1 MRRLALLLVASGWMI
16 CSGQQASAVA
26 SPCLERLK
34 LPDYPRLPLMAGI
47 QGEVLIDV
55 RVSEK
60 RTATDMEIQGKPHP
74 LLITPVLE
82 ALRNSTFAAACR
94 GQLIRL
100 EFSFVVEGEETKT
113 PQSPA
118 LYISY
123 PNRFWVVA
131 HPVKPVSLP

>member
-1 MRRLALLLVASGWMI
+1 MRRLVLLFVASGWLI
-16 CSGQQASAVA
+16 CSGQQTNAVT

-34 LPDYPRLPLMAGI
+34 LPDYPRVPLTARI

-60 RTATDMEIQGKPHP
+60 LTAADMEIQGKPHP

-82 ALRNSTFAAACR
+82 ALRKSTFAAVSR

-100 EFSFVVEGEETKT
+100 EFAFVVEGDETKT

-123 PNRFWVVA
+123 PNRFWIVA
-131 HPVKPVSLP
+131 HPVQLVNLR